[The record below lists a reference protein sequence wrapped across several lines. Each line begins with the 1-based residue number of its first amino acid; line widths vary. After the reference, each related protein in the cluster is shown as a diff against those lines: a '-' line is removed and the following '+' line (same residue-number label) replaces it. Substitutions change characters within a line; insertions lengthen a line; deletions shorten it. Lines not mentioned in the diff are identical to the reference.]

1 MLAVPQVCSAEPA
14 IPSSA
19 LSPPGALPGWS
30 GRGLT
35 APSRPQAMSYA
46 TVAGL
51 PPVYGLY
58 NAFVGLLPYP
68 VGCRLS
74 LAPPLPSL
82 SHRSPPAGH
91 SAAPRRPL
99 ALNNC
104 PPPPPQPEVHGALTE
119 RPLLLLQIFGTSP
132 ALISGPTAVM
142 SILVGSVVPATIHG
156 KSCGITPPPLDHR
169 CAETGELDGTLTQ
182 RTLGT
187 LSSGVSVHPCLSN
200 GIPEGHSEAGES
212 RPGHFDGDHRQSTAG
227 GLLIS
232 SLTAARR
239 LRRHLPRTHRA
250 LPCPCND
257 RRHPAGAYTCLLLPL
272 PAPGMIRNPRPTGL
286 PQPVDLAQLADG

>member
-1 MLAVPQVCSAEPA
+1 MVWPRTDSAFPSAGDVVRHGSGAAACLRAVQRFRRPA
-14 IPSSA
+14 AVSGGLSSLSRSPSSQ
-19 LSPPGALPGWS
+19 S
-30 GRGLT
+30 LT
-35 APSRPQAMSYA
+35 QKPPSRTFRRAAPPSRAEQ
-46 TVAGL
+46 L
-51 PPVYGLY
+51 PP
-58 NAFVGLLPYP
+58 
-68 VGCRLS
+68 S
-74 LAPPLPSL
+74 
-82 SHRSPPAGH
+82 
-91 SAAPRRPL
+91 
-99 ALNNC
+99 
-104 PPPPPQPEVHGALTE
+104 PPQPEVHGALTE

-169 CAETGELDGTLTQ
+169 CADTGELDGTLMQ
-182 RTLGT
+182 RTFGT